1 MNILIVEDDAMI
13 REGVMEFLSEHGYQ
27 MLAAADGEEGL
38 HILQTASV
46 HLALLDI
53 MLPKMTGLQVLKELR
68 SFSHIPVIML
78 TAMTDERSQIE
89 SFDKLADDYI
99 CKPFSL
105 ILLEKRMQAL
115 LRRHY
120 GHTSIW
126 HYKNTVVDFTGFSAA
141 CEGKDTGVV
150 PKELKVLAYLLE
162 HAGQVL
168 TREQILDRI
177 WGNDEVPFDR
187 VVDVYIKNLR
197 KKLQLDCIVT
207 VKGVGYK
214 LEL

>member
-1 MNILIVEDDAMI
+1 MNILIVEDDAVI
-13 REGVMEFLSEHGYQ
+13 REGVMEFLTEQGYQ
-27 MLAAADGEEGL
+27 VLGAADGEEGL
-38 HILQTASV
+38 HILQNTMV

-53 MLPKMTGLQVLKELR
+53 MLPKMTGIQVLKELR
-68 SFSHIPVIML
+68 SFSNIPVIML
-78 TAMTDERSQIE
+78 TAMTDEKSQVE

-105 ILLEKRMQAL
+105 ILLEKRIQAL
-115 LRRHY
+115 LRRNY
-120 GHTSIW
+120 EETSIW
-126 HYKNTVVDFTGFSAA
+126 HYKNAVVDFAGFSAT
-141 CEGKDTGVV
+141 CEGKDAGVV
-150 PKELKVLAYLLE
+150 PKEIKVLAYLVE

-197 KKLQLDCIVT
+197 KKLNLDCIVT

>member
-1 MNILIVEDDAMI
+1 MNILIVEDDSMI
-13 REGVMEFLSEHGYQ
+13 REGVAEFLTEQGYQ
-27 MLAAADGEEGL
+27 VLEATDGEEGL
-38 HILQTASV
+38 HILQEKEV

-53 MLPKMTGLQVLKELR
+53 MLPKMTGMELLSKLR
-68 SFSHIPVIML
+68 TFSRIPVIML
-78 TAMTDERSQIE
+78 TAMTDEKTQVE

-105 ILLEKRMQAL
+105 ILLERRIRAL
-115 LRRHY
+115 LRRNY
-120 GHTSIW
+120 KETSIW
-126 HYKNTVVDFTGFSAA
+126 HYGNAVVDFAGFSAA
-141 CEGKDTGVV
+141 YEGEDAGVT
-150 PKELKVLAYLLE
+150 PKEIKVLSYLVE

-168 TREQILDRI
+168 NREQILDQI

-197 KKLQLDCIVT
+197 KKLHLDCIVT